1 MNAIETF
8 LFEISKFFLT
18 PVLLVLC
25 LMFVYALFALG
36 QVAVDLVARAR
47 RPHGLRPLHRHWQ
60 RHAAQGVD
68 GLELHVLK
76 QLEVQRIVSR
86 VAPMLGLVATMIPMG
101 PALVAVAAGNT
112 KGMAENLVVAFAAV
126 IVALLA
132 AAITFVVQTVRKR
145 WLMEEL
151 NALML
156 AMPAH
161 KHGPA
166 GASVVV
172 PLDRAHRAA
181 AVQGAHHG

>member
-1 MNAIETF
+1 MNAIESF
-8 LFEISKFFLT
+8 LYEISKFFLT
-18 PVLLVLC
+18 PVLVLLC
-25 LMFVYALFALG
+25 LMFVYALFSLG
-36 QVAVDLVARAR
+36 QVSIDLLARTR
-47 RPHGLRPLHRHWQ
+47 RPHGLRPLHRYWQ
-60 RHAAQGVD
+60 RHAHLGED

-132 AAITFVVQTVRKR
+132 AAITFVVQTVRRR

-151 NALML
+151 NALLL
-156 AMPAH
+156 ALPVSGATVAGDVAH
-161 KHGPA
+161 
-166 GASVVV
+166 V
-172 PLDRAHRAA
+172 
-181 AVQGAHHG
+181 

>member
-8 LFEISKFFLT
+8 LYEISKFFLT
-18 PVLLVLC
+18 PVLALLC
-25 LMFVYALFALG
+25 LMFAYALFSLG
-36 QVAVDLVARAR
+36 QTLIDLAARAR

-60 RHAAQGVD
+60 HHAHLGLD
-68 GLELHVLK
+68 GLQLHVLK
-76 QLEVQRIVSR
+76 QLEAQRIVSR

-145 WLMEEL
+145 WLLEEL
-151 NALML
+151 NALLL
-156 AMPAH
+156 A
-161 KHGPA
+161 HGGHQA
-166 GASVVV
+166 
-172 PLDRAHRAA
+172 PLTAA
-181 AVQGAHHG
+181 KAMGREAANG